1 MPSPSLLESCL
12 QTYSF
17 DACGPHFTP
26 SACTFSIAG
35 GDQSNCLTLPVPS
48 TLPDTPCSH
57 PGSNVTPSAT
67 PPSPGPHSVP
77 TSPLPTREV
86 SPTPTRLPSA
96 PRAPSHGS
104 WVQPNWL
111 LLLRALA
118 KNPVFYLMSQTGIQ
132 KLRGNLVLVFT
143 DKHRHTTHNCT
154 NPVHYRE
161 ETGQKN
167 QGVRGVQNA
176 STNAPQTR
184 PQPWEG
190 RSGERTIQHT
200 GRRACHRNTQYIGTQ
215 ARRQEA
221 LKRALGRPCQGG
233 WVPRP
238 LLQTWAEVPL
248 PRAPQ
253 AVKGRRPPCRR
264 PGWVGGTRAHF
275 RKLQEQ
281 GFR

>member
-35 GDQSNCLTLPVPS
+35 GDQSDCLTLLPVPS

-77 TSPLPTREV
+77 TSHLPTREV
-86 SPTPTRLPSA
+86 SPTPTQLPSA

-104 WVQPNWL
+104 WVQPNCL

-118 KNPVFYLMSQTGIQ
+118 KNPVFYLMSHTGIQ
-132 KLRGNLVLVFT
+132 KLSGNLVLVFT

-161 ETGQKN
+161 ERLDRRTRESVGSKTP
-167 QGVRGVQNA
+167 VQ
-176 STNAPQTR
+176 T
-184 PQPWEG
+184 
-190 RSGERTIQHT
+190 
-200 GRRACHRNTQYIGTQ
+200 
-215 ARRQEA
+215 
-221 LKRALGRPCQGG
+221 L
-233 WVPRP
+233 PRP
-238 LLQTWAEVPL
+238 ARSPG
-248 PRAPQ
+248 RAGQERGQFNTRADAP
-253 AVKGRRPPCRR
+253 ATEIHSTSEHRRGDRRP
-264 PGWVGGTRAHF
+264 
-275 RKLQEQ
+275 
-281 GFR
+281 